1 VGRPDPPGLT
11 LDSGAL
17 LAFEARDRRM
27 DVLVQR
33 AKDLGRLMVIPTGV
47 LAQVWRGRG
56 PRQVRLAALVNS
68 RDVIV
73 QDLTRTHA
81 RVVGELCG
89 RSGTSDVIDASVVV
103 AAWAH
108 GRVVVTSD
116 PDNIRR
122 LDASLTIVS
131 V

>member
-1 VGRPDPPGLT
+1 MGRPDPPGLT
-11 LDSGAL
+11 FDSGAL

-33 AKDLGRLMVIPTGV
+33 AKDLGRPMVIPAGV
-47 LAQVWRGRG
+47 LAQAWRGRG
-56 PRQVRLAALVNS
+56 PRQARLAALVNS
-68 RDVIV
+68 REVTI
-73 QDLTRTHA
+73 QDLTGTRA
-81 RVVGELCG
+81 KVVGELCA
-89 RSGTSDVIDASVVV
+89 RSGTSAVVDASVVV
-103 AAWAH
+103 AAWTN

-116 PDNIRR
+116 PDDIRR

>member
-1 VGRPDPPGLT
+1 MGRPAPPGLT
-11 LDSGAL
+11 FDSGAL

-33 AKDLGRLMVIPTGV
+33 ARDLRRPMVIPTGV

-56 PRQVRLAALVNS
+56 PRQARLAALVNS
-68 RDVIV
+68 PWVTI
-73 QDLTRTHA
+73 QDLTRARA
-81 RVVGELCG
+81 RVIGELCG
-89 RSGTSDVIDASVVV
+89 RSGTSDVVDASVVV
-103 AAWAH
+103 AAWTN

-116 PDNIRR
+116 PDDIRR
-122 LDASLTIVS
+122 LDASLTVVS